1 VDLRLIQLLFRMLRT
16 GGALFGNQCPTRLRV
31 RIDDVSVRR
40 NPANKQFVTRDID
53 IRRVLLADLAQKFCD
68 PSHDLI
74 VQEFG
79 CKSARTDVA
88 VINGA
93 LHAFEIKSDS
103 DSLDRLPSQIGVYQ
117 GVFEYLT
124 LVCGRRLLERARV
137 AIPKWWGLQKVE
149 CTNGHLT
156 LRQIRAPQLNPRQN
170 ALALAR
176 MLWKTE
182 ALACLRRHGHK
193 AVTAKQPA
201 CDIWQAVADL
211 LPMPVLSEEVRQAI
225 RTRGGSGFA
234 RTSIPGDGSCTTES
248 IVQASRSP
256 DLSWL
261 LAPQYQNPP
270 D

>member
-1 VDLRLIQLLFRMLRT
+1 LVC
-16 GGALFGNQCPTRLRV
+16 NQRPIRPRV
-31 RIDDVSVRR
+31 RIDDVSLRR
-40 NPANKQFVTRDID
+40 NPVKAQLVTRDID

-103 DSLDRLPSQIGVYQ
+103 DTLDRLPSQIQAYQ
-117 GVFEYLT
+117 GIFEYLT
-124 LVCGRRLLERARV
+124 LVCGRRLLERARTAV
-137 AIPKWWGLQKVE
+137 PRWWGLQKVE
-149 CTNGHLT
+149 CRNGQLT
-156 LRQIRAPQLNPRQN
+156 MQQVRAPRLNPCQD

-182 ALACLRRHGHK
+182 ALSCLRRHGHK
-193 AVTAKQPA
+193 VVTAKQPA
-201 CDIWQAVADL
+201 SEVWQAVADL
-211 LPMPVLSEEVRQAI
+211 VPVPVLSGEVRRAI
-225 RTRGGSGFA
+225 KARGGSGFA
-234 RTSIPGDGSCTTES
+234 RTSVPNDGSCTTGS
-248 IVQASRSP
+248 TVQASRCP
-256 DLSWL
+256 DLTWL